1 MSTDLVS
8 IPIAVAF
15 LAGLLSFLSPC
26 VLPLAPSYLA
36 FVTGM
41 SIDDLGRGDQVGVRR
56 RAAVHAALFILGFSL
71 VFLGLGATATVLGQQ
86 LRAALPAVQQVG
98 GVLIIFFGL
107 YLLGVF
113 RVSALSRERRVHLAH
128 KPAGKLG
135 SVAVG
140 AAFGAGWTPC
150 IGPVLASILLYAGMQ
165 GTMTQGL
172 LLLAVYAIG
181 LGVPFFVAAVA
192 FNWFLARVRL
202 LRPHLR
208 TLERVGGVL
217 LVIVGVL
224 LASGRFTL
232 LSNYLAGFGQLITL

>member
-1 MSTDLVS
+1 
-8 IPIAVAF
+8 
-15 LAGLLSFLSPC
+15 
-26 VLPLAPSYLA
+26 
-36 FVTGM
+36 
-41 SIDDLGRGDQVGVRR
+41 
-56 RAAVHAALFILGFSL
+56 FSL
-71 VFLGLGATATVLGQQ
+71 VFLGLGATATLLGQQ

-150 IGPVLASILLYAGMQ
+150 IGPVLGSILLYAGMQ

-192 FNWFLARVRL
+192 FNWF
-202 LRPHLR
+202 
-208 TLERVGGVL
+208 
-217 LVIVGVL
+217 
-224 LASGRFTL
+224 
-232 LSNYLAGFGQLITL
+232 